1 MLVKKIKIDHE
12 FIISSTMVAISFG
25 PWITI
30 AQSTMIIFVFF
41 FLIFVL
47 EEIIQYMIIKL
58 YSVFNFFSP

>member
-1 MLVKKIKIDHE
+1 
-12 FIISSTMVAISFG
+12 MVAISFG